1 MIIEQ
6 AINSSIGDIRTILNL
21 IEFSLDSI
29 SASDGDALADMLLDA
44 DMRTTNDVYW
54 LESQG
59 LQID

>member
-6 AINSSIGDIRTILNL
+6 TINSSIGDIRAILNL
-21 IEFSLDSI
+21 IEFSLDGI

-54 LESQG
+54 LENIG
-59 LQID
+59 PATE